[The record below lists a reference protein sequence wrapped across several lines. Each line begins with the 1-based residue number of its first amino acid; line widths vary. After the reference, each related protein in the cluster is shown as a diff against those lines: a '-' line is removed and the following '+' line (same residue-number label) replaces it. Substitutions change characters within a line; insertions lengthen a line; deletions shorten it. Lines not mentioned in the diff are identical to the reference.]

1 MDNLSLRNTNITNND
16 RFSDIDPISRN
27 KSMSYT
33 STQPNNLRR
42 KRSHFRKISFDD
54 IAELE
59 KQSHFMRYRVK
70 RSSTQPLNSSTSE
83 KPTTVMVSCHVGIFL
98 ILTFIPVFHLYTF
111 DCRSYYCRIKQC
123 VEIVESGRR
132 RCVLGMD
139 GIAEKLRTRLSLTYW
154 LKQYSYV
161 VSILKY
167 QFKCK

>member
-1 MDNLSLRNTNITNND
+1 
-16 RFSDIDPISRN
+16 
-27 KSMSYT
+27 MSYT

-54 IAELE
+54 IAESE

-83 KPTTVMVSCHVGIFL
+83 KSTTEMVSCYECIFL
-98 ILTFIPVFHLYTF
+98 ILTFKQYFPVFHLYIF
-111 DCRSYYCRIKQC
+111 GCRSYYCRIKQC

-132 RCVLGMD
+132 RCVLGMG
-139 GIAEKLRTRLSLTYW
+139 GIVEKQRTRLSPTYW

-161 VSILKY
+161 VSILRY
-167 QFKCK
+167 LFKCK